1 MKAVPVI
8 VTVPEIAF
16 DTRVTVKV
24 SVTLVAPENLML
36 DVCVNAD
43 GE

>member
-16 DTRVTVKV
+16 ANRVTVKV

>member
-1 MKAVPVI
+1 MKAVPLT

-24 SVTLVAPENLML
+24 SVTLVAPENLMQ